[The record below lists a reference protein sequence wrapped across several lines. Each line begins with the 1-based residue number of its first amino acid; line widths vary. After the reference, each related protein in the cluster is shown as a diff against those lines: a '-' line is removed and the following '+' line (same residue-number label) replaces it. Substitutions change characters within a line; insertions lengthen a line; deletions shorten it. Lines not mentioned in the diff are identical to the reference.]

1 MRLSVYELCKDQ
13 HAVCISFSFLEITIT
28 LNFVFVDK
36 ILFETIQTYP
46 AIEQYITLVLLLR
59 CKKWFYIL
67 STGLRS

>member
-13 HAVCISFSFLEITIT
+13 HAVCISFSFLEI
-28 LNFVFVDK
+28 
-36 ILFETIQTYP
+36 TIQTYP

-67 STGLRS
+67 SAGLKS